1 MFINFWRGV
10 VVGVNRVG
18 FAGFVFTLVV
28 FVLNL
33 VGSLLLIRGFP
44 AKMQALVF
52 LGLVTLVGI
61 ISLVGLK
68 LNNRWGWPVAVV
80 SYSLLL
86 AYGSWLLY
94 VVGGAVLPLLLV
106 FLAVAGLLVALIAV
120 DLWEPEPVFT
130 EQPSLTEPLEQ
141 LADEVLP
148 TKKSRKK
155 VKK

>member
-28 FVLNL
+28 FV
-33 VGSLLLIRGFP
+33 LIRGFP

-106 FLAVAGLLVALIAV
+106 FLAVAGFVVFFVVGVCVERGSAV
-120 DLWEPEPVFT
+120 IGW
-130 EQPSLTEPLEQ
+130 
-141 LADEVLP
+141 
-148 TKKSRKK
+148 
-155 VKK
+155 